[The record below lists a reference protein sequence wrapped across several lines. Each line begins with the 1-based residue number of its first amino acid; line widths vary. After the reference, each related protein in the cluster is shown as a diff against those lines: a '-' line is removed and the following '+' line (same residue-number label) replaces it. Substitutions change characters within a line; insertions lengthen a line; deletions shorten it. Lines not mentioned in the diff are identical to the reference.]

1 MHTWSRLLQINLALW
16 GHLAWWLL
24 VRVRLLRPAVPPALR
39 FAQVLEGLGT
49 TFIKLGQGLSLH
61 RELLPDD
68 YAHELE
74 RLQDHVKP
82 FDGRV
87 ARLEVERSFGR
98 SVDALFGEFETEP
111 FAAGSI
117 AQVHRATMPDGRPVI
132 VKVRRPGIA
141 QRVDEDLRILRWF
154 IRSVL
159 VVMPSVRALR
169 PFELVDELARNLHK
183 EIDFRQE
190 AMNIE
195 RFVEVFRDWPQ
206 IYVPGVVDHLYS
218 PWVVVQEV
226 SPGERIDRPEFRQDG
241 PRLAKLLVEA
251 YLHMFFRVGVY
262 HGDPHPGNLFVAP
275 DGRICLHDFGLV
287 GHLDPATRL
296 NLVAFMLAF
305 AQQDADWLLDA
316 FLDLDMMSQQID
328 KEELRLGLAE
338 IIQEFARKPLRD
350 WSFGEAMI
358 RVNQLDRGTNVR
370 LPHHLLVLMRAIFL
384 MESTVRRLDPEFNL
398 LEGLFARAGSL
409 LIEQGPAHPAR
420 TGVPPVDRMKFE
432 LMLLARSA
440 PRGAGRLA
448 HEMRIFLQRS
458 QMPAL
463 HAANGAAND
472 AASRRIAAAVVA
484 AGLYAA
490 GSWLLVQP
498 EGSGALPVMAGVLL
512 LVATCLTWVSVRRT

>member
-1 MHTWSRLLQINLALW
+1 MHTWSRLVQINLALW
-16 GHLAWWLL
+16 GYVAWWLL
-24 VRVRLLRPAVPPALR
+24 VRLRLLRPRVPPARR

-68 YAHELE
+68 YALELQ

-82 FDGRV
+82 FDAAV
-87 ARLEVERSFGR
+87 ALREVERSFSR
-98 SVDALFGEFETEP
+98 PVQQLFASFEAEP

-159 VVMPSVRALR
+159 VLLPRGRSLR
-169 PFELVDELARNLHK
+169 PFELIDELARNLHK

-195 RFVEVFRDWPQ
+195 RFVEIFREWPD
-206 IYVPGVVDHLYS
+206 IHVPGVVDGLYTS
-218 PWVVVQEV
+218 WVVVQEV
-226 SPGERIDRPEFRQDG
+226 SPGERIDRPEFREQG
-241 PRLAKLLVEA
+241 PRLARLLVEA
-251 YLHMFFRVGVY
+251 YLHMFFHAGIY

-287 GHLDPATRL
+287 GHLDPDTRL

-316 FLDLDMMSQQID
+316 FLDLDMMSRQID
-328 KEELRLGLAE
+328 RDELRLGLQE
-338 IIQEFARKPLRD
+338 VIQEFARKPLRD

-358 RVNQLDRGTNVR
+358 RVNQLDRGWNVR
-370 LPHHLLVLMRAIFL
+370 LPHHMLVLMRAIFL
-384 MESTVRRLDPEFNL
+384 MESTVRRLDPGFNL

-409 LIEQGPAHPAR
+409 LHDHQTTRGD
-420 TGVPPVDRMKFE
+420 VLPVDRMKFE
-432 LMLLARSA
+432 LMLLARDA

-448 HEMRIFLQRS
+448 HELRMFLQRS
-458 QMPAL
+458 QAPAM
-463 HAANGAAND
+463 HARQGEGAE
-472 AASRRIAAAVVA
+472 AASRRIAAALIA

-490 GSWLLVQP
+490 AAWLLMQP
-498 EGSGALPVMAGVLL
+498 GAGSVPVLGTMALIGAGL
-512 LVATCLTWVSVRRT
+512 LTWLGVRRG